1 MSALQPV
8 VDAVVDRCRRVKA
21 PCTPVLAGYLARAA
35 LLTDEALAGD
45 HAALVDAAA
54 RLATAAA
61 SEPMPSTLRMQA
73 AYDEALAGAQR
84 RLASL
89 HARRDRRLEDLS
101 AAVRAA
107 TASAA
112 SDYDQ
117 MQRLHRAVLTYAGIA
132 GQAGSL
138 SGPSSSAPGE
148 SAPGATIGRAGVG
161 AGAAGLAA
169 GGAGAGGGGGGAG
182 GVAGAGR
189 RLGGT
194 LPAGGAASSAVAAAP
209 SASGAG
215 GAAGGGGA
223 PSAADSA
230 AAAAEVAAVVESVFP
245 RSALKP
251 FLDLSGEERMARLEE
266 VSALCLGI
274 RLFNGRQGRSTAPI
288 ADTPEL
294 AQHLAQ
300 RTATESSRVVEAARS
315 ACDAYAAALGQG
327 PAALQAALDASGVE
341 GADARKARAARW
353 VRENANRRQ
362 LLAMASAVHADV
374 GLALEHIA
382 ALREDIE
389 AGVEELRRMVEGQAS
404 VPKSEVFPR
413 FHALAEAWMA
423 VEAEG
428 EAVGVR
434 AEALASLRPFAA
446 PAVCSLGLAAAR
458 AARAAKTSPAT
469 LGGADS
475 SSAGAQSVE
484 RLQLEATPEAMEL
497 PLSLLAQCPVLLAGV
512 NLFEGADADADAD
525 DVSPGPGVLVTGDP
539 SLGVLRWNHKQ
550 FVCSSEAASRAFM
563 RRPAQTFEAAL
574 AAAAAAPE
582 LVRYLQV
589 EAEVPAMDLG
599 ALIAAHAGPPPESS
613 RVDRGDPV
621 SSERVAMAAMLLP
634 KPGSAAGG
642 SAALLAMTDPGASL
656 AATSAA
662 GRKRD
667 AGTDTPVHF
676 VESRILP
683 KYTSSEW
690 ELRRRALQAASL
702 HNCATHSTQTD
713 RSHFRRE
720 TDTQAWGRRSATVQT
735 GVDAGTNPIHR
746 KTFVVGM
753 RGGAVPVPPRPS
765 DSEAVATAKREATKE
780 ATRTRVK
787 TVTLEY
793 VP

>member
-132 GQAGSL
+132 GQAGVVGG
-138 SGPSSSAPGE
+138 SGGSQRQRRRRRCWWRW
-148 SAPGATIGRAGVG
+148 RAE
-161 AGAAGLAA
+161 
-169 GGAGAGGGGGGAG
+169 
-182 GVAGAGR
+182 R
-189 RLGGT
+189 
-194 LPAGGAASSAVAAAP
+194 
-209 SASGAG
+209 
-215 GAAGGGGA
+215 
-223 PSAADSA
+223 AADSA